1 MGIPRQVAQHRNT
14 LIWLRQN
21 NVVRGTTTPDGF
33 RQLIS
38 SEIKKLSQIAANARH
53 QRRIERSSAVP
64 ADVKQPTESTLA
76 LHHAAI
82 VIDTHVD
89 TIQRAVDL
97 GHDLVHANL
106 SGFMD
111 LERMKAGNMTAAF
124 FAVCVDYNNIRRG
137 TGRQRMD
144 TLLHAVLELCRD
156 NPDKIGLAKT
166 ASEVRR
172 FAGEGKLAA
181 ILSVEGAQAIEERL
195 ELLPELWEHGV
206 RSIAPA
212 HFTSN
217 GWADS
222 SADQPRHGGL
232 SALGRKAINEIN
244 NLGMILDVS
253 HISDQG
259 FWQVLEASTAPVF
272 ASHSSAR
279 ALHDHPRNLTD
290 DMIKAIGEKDGIVG
304 ITWFPEYCLAS
315 HQRALEEKARTIDLK
330 ALGFEPGGPG
340 MPAIATLMRSC
351 GADMNAKYNVMMTA
365 GLPMPTVGTIVEHVS
380 HVANLIG
387 ADRVCLGSDHGAVR
401 FDIPGFEDCSKFPV
415 VTQAL
420 KDHGF
425 SDTDVRNILGENV
438 LQLMERV
445 IGS

>member
-1 MGIPRQVAQHRNT
+1 M
-14 LIWLRQN
+14 
-21 NVVRGTTTPDGF
+21 
-33 RQLIS
+33 
-38 SEIKKLSQIAANARH
+38 
-53 QRRIERSSAVP
+53 
-64 ADVKQPTESTLA
+64 A
-76 LHHAAI
+76 LHRAAI
-82 VIDTHVD
+82 IIDTHVD

-97 GHDLVHANL
+97 GHDLVHANP

-111 LERMKAGNMTAAF
+111 LERMKIGNMTAAF
-124 FAVCVDYNNIRRG
+124 FAVCADYNNIRRG
-137 TGRQRMD
+137 TGLQRQA
-144 TLLHAVLELCRD
+144 TLLRAVLELCRN
-156 NPDKIGLAKT
+156 NPDKIGLART
-166 ASEVRR
+166 AADVRR
-172 FAGEGKLAA
+172 LAGEGKLAA

-195 ELLPELWEHGV
+195 ELLQELWDHGV

-232 SALGRKAINEIN
+232 SALGREAIKEVNR
-244 NLGMILDVS
+244 LGMILDVS

-259 FWQVLEASTAPVF
+259 FWQVLETSTAPVF
-272 ASHSSAR
+272 ASHSSVR

-290 DMIKAIGEKDGIVG
+290 EMIKAIAAKDGIVG
-304 ITWFPEYCLAS
+304 ITWFPEYCSAE

-351 GADMNAKYNVMMTA
+351 GPDMHAKYNVMKA
-365 GLPMPTVGTIVEHVS
+365 QALPMPTIGTIVQHVAY
-380 HVANLIG
+380 VANLIG
-387 ADRVCLGSDHGAVR
+387 TDRVCLGSDHGAVR
-401 FDIPGFEDCSKFPV
+401 FDIPGFEDCTKWAV

-425 SDTDVRNILGENV
+425 SDTEVRGILGENV
-438 LQLMERV
+438 LRLMERV
-445 IGS
+445 VGS

>member
-1 MGIPRQVAQHRNT
+1 MV
-14 LIWLRQN
+14 
-21 NVVRGTTTPDGF
+21 
-33 RQLIS
+33 
-38 SEIKKLSQIAANARH
+38 
-53 QRRIERSSAVP
+53 
-64 ADVKQPTESTLA
+64 

-82 VIDTHVD
+82 IIDTHVD

-97 GHDLVHANL
+97 GHDLVHANS

-111 LERMKAGNMTAAF
+111 LERMKIGNMTAAF
-124 FAVCVDYNNIRRG
+124 FAICVDYNNIKRG
-137 TGRQRMD
+137 TGRQRQD
-144 TLLHAVLELCRD
+144 TLLHAVLDLCRN

-166 ASEVRR
+166 AVEVR
-172 FAGEGKLAA
+172 ALASEGKLAA

-195 ELLPELWEHGV
+195 DLLPELWDHGV

-232 SALGRKAINEIN
+232 SALGRQAIKEANR
-244 NLGMILDVS
+244 LGMILDVS

-259 FWQVLEASTAPVF
+259 FWQVLDASTAPVF
-272 ASHSSAR
+272 ASHSAAR

-290 DMIKAIGEKDGIVG
+290 DMIRAIRDKDGIVG
-304 ITWFPEYCLAS
+304 VTWFPEYCSTA
-315 HQRALEEKARTIDLK
+315 HQEALEKKARSIDLK
-330 ALGFEPGGPG
+330 ALGLEAGGPG

-351 GADMNAKYNVMMTA
+351 GADMHAKYNVMMTE
-365 GLPMPTVGTIVEHVS
+365 GLPMPTIGTIVEHVA

-401 FDIPGFEDCSKFPV
+401 FDIPGFEDCTKWPV

-425 SDTDVRNILGENV
+425 SDTDVRNILGDNV
-438 LQLMERV
+438 LRLMERV
-445 IGS
+445 VGS

>member
-1 MGIPRQVAQHRNT
+1 M
-14 LIWLRQN
+14 
-21 NVVRGTTTPDGF
+21 
-33 RQLIS
+33 
-38 SEIKKLSQIAANARH
+38 
-53 QRRIERSSAVP
+53 P
-64 ADVKQPTESTLA
+64 AHVKQPTERTMA
-76 LHHAAI
+76 LHRTAI
-82 VIDTHVD
+82 IVDTHVD

-97 GHDLVHANL
+97 GHDLVHANP

-111 LERMKAGNMTAAF
+111 LERMKIGNMTAAF

-137 TGRQRMD
+137 TGRQRQD
-144 TLLHAVLELCRD
+144 TLLHAVLDLCRD

-166 ASEVRR
+166 AFDVRR
-172 FAGEGKLAA
+172 LASEGKLAA

-195 ELLPELWEHGV
+195 DLLQELWDHGV

-232 SALGRKAINEIN
+232 SALGRQAIREIN
-244 NLGMILDVS
+244 RLGMIIDVS

-259 FWQVLEASTAPVF
+259 FWQVLEASSAPVF

-304 ITWFPEYCLAS
+304 VTWFPEYCS
-315 HQRALEEKARTIDLK
+315 VEHQRALEEKARSIDLK
-330 ALGFEPGGPG
+330 ELGFETGGPG

-351 GADMNAKYNVMMTA
+351 GADMHAKYKVMMTER
-365 GLPMPTVGTIVEHVS
+365 LPMPTVGTIVEHIAY
-380 HVANLIG
+380 VANLIG
-387 ADRVCLGSDHGAVR
+387 ADRVCLGSDHGAVQ
-401 FDIPGFEDCSKFPV
+401 FDIPGFEDCTKFTV

-425 SDTDVRNILGENV
+425 SDADVRNILGENV
-438 LQLMERV
+438 LRLIERV
-445 IGS
+445 VGA

>member
-1 MGIPRQVAQHRNT
+1 MA
-14 LIWLRQN
+14 
-21 NVVRGTTTPDGF
+21 
-33 RQLIS
+33 
-38 SEIKKLSQIAANARH
+38 
-53 QRRIERSSAVP
+53 
-64 ADVKQPTESTLA
+64 ADVKQPTERTMA

-97 GHDLVHANL
+97 GHDLVHANPT
-106 SGFMD
+106 GFMD

-156 NPDKIGLAKT
+156 NPDRIGLAKT
-166 ASEVRR
+166 ASDVRQL
-172 FAGEGKLAA
+172 ASAGKLAA

-232 SALGRKAINEIN
+232 SALGRKAIDEIN

-330 ALGFEPGGPG
+330 ALGLEPGGPG

-351 GADMNAKYNVMMTA
+351 GADMNAKYNVMMTE

-401 FDIPGFEDCSKFPV
+401 FDIPGFEDCTKFPV
-415 VTQAL
+415 LTQAL